1 MGRLPAGAP
10 KNGTTEIVMRFLP
23 REVKFFEFFLDQAK
37 LIVRAAQLLHLS
49 ALEGPHALAGAAQE
63 ITRLESKGDEIIHE
77 VFTKLNQTFITPID
91 PEDIHSLGSY
101 LDDVLDA
108 IEESAHRIVAYRID
122 PIPASV
128 VDVCGII
135 ENCAIVLVKAFEAL
149 SADKPMLDHCI
160 EINRLEDH
168 ADVVVRA
175 AIADLFENEKDAIAL
190 IKLKEIYEYLEA
202 ATDSA
207 EDVAD
212 ALQNV
217 IVKNS

>member
-1 MGRLPAGAP
+1 
-10 KNGTTEIVMRFLP
+10 MRFLP
-23 REVKFFEFFLDQAK
+23 REVKFFEYFLEQAK
-37 LIVRAAQLLHLS
+37 IIVRSAQLLHSS
-49 ALEGPHALAGAAQE
+49 AIEGPESLRHAAQE
-63 ITRLESKGDEIIHE
+63 ITRLETKGDEIIHE
-77 VFTKLNQTFITPID
+77 IFTRLNQTFITPID
-91 PEDIHSLGSY
+91 PEDIHSLGSC

-108 IEESAHRIVAYRID
+108 IEESAHRIVAYRVD
-122 PIPASV
+122 PIPPAV
-128 VDVCGII
+128 VDLCGVI

-149 SADKPMLDHCI
+149 AADKPMLDHCI

-168 ADVVVRA
+168 ADVLVRA
-175 AIADLFENEKDAIAL
+175 AIAELFENEKDPIAL
-190 IKLKEIYEYLEA
+190 IKLKEIYEYLEG

>member
-1 MGRLPAGAP
+1 LARGGQCP
-10 KNGTTEIVMRFLP
+10 GTAQQIMRFLP
-23 REVKFFEFFLDQAK
+23 REVKFFEYFLEQAK
-37 LIVRAAQLLHLS
+37 IIVKAARLLHMS
-49 ALEGPHALAGAAQE
+49 AVEGPEALEHAALE
-63 ITRLESKGDEIIHE
+63 ITQLETKGDAIIHE
-77 VFTKLNQTFITPID
+77 IFTKLNQTFITPID
-91 PEDIHSLGSY
+91 PEDIHSLGSH

-108 IEESAHRIVAYRID
+108 IEESAHRIVSYRVD
-122 PIPASV
+122 PIPPAV
-128 VDVCGII
+128 VDLCGII

-149 SADKPMLDHCI
+149 AADKPMLDHCI

-175 AIADLFENEKDAIAL
+175 AISDLFQNEKDPIAL
-190 IKLKEIYEYLEA
+190 IKLKEIYEFLED

>member
-1 MGRLPAGAP
+1 
-10 KNGTTEIVMRFLP
+10 MRFLP
-23 REVKFFEFFLDQAK
+23 REVKFFEYFLEQSK
-37 LIVRAAQLLHLS
+37 IIVKAARLLHMS
-49 ALEGPHALAGAAQE
+49 AVEGPEALQRAAQE
-63 ITRLESKGDEIIHE
+63 ITSLETKGDAIIHE
-77 VFTKLNQTFITPID
+77 IFTRLNQTFITPID
-91 PEDIHSLGSY
+91 PEDIHSLGSH

-108 IEESAHRIVAYRID
+108 IEESAHRIVAYRVD
-122 PIPASV
+122 PIPPAV
-128 VDVCGII
+128 VDLCGII
-135 ENCAIVLVKAFEAL
+135 ENCAIVLVKAIEAL
-149 SADKPMLDHCI
+149 AADKPMLDHCI

-175 AIADLFENEKDAIAL
+175 AIADLFQHEKDPIAL
-190 IKLKEIYEYLEA
+190 IKLKEIYEYLED